1 MSPRMYYTIY
11 AVLLILLALTVLVA
25 YINWV

>member
-1 MSPRMYYTIY
+1 MSPRMFYTIY
-11 AVLLILLALTVLVA
+11 AALLILLALTVLVA